1 MKLATTTG
9 QFVWFTWFNFLPG
22 AKLRSVSKRSLADSS
37 SAYRSQS
44 MAKRSPKSH
53 NDEYWR
59 CLTPFRIPFC
69 ILLLAGGLWES
80 LLRKPNQ
87 YNRYTPAHPPLINHF
102 TGTYSHTLL
111 IYIRPGRPGL
121 HGFRHFFMPFKALV
135 QDTTWK
141 KKRSV
146 FWQLGIRGLN
156 GSYPCLYHTPWT
168 RLTLWYI
175 YIYVCVFSPFQEF
188 SIFVIPTW
196 LPFGAA
202 VYVSGIR
209 NSSQYFPFP
218 IFWGDFPGSLA
229 PSEASFQWRQWD
241 R

>member
-1 MKLATTTG
+1 MKLAKTTD

-22 AKLRSVSKRSLADSS
+22 ANLKSVSKRSLADSS

-87 YNRYTPAHPPLINHF
+87 YNRYTPAHPSLINHF
-102 TGTYSHTLL
+102 TGTSSHTLL

-141 KKRSV
+141 KLRRVKE
-146 FWQLGIRGLN
+146 QLGIRGLN

-175 YIYVCVFSPFQEF
+175 IYIYICFPHSKNSAFLLFQPGYRLGPQSICRESEILHSTSHSPF
-188 SIFVIPTW
+188 
-196 LPFGAA
+196 FG
-202 VYVSGIR
+202 VTFR
-209 NSSQYFPFP
+209 
-218 IFWGDFPGSLA
+218 
-229 PSEASFQWRQWD
+229 D

>member
-22 AKLRSVSKRSLADSS
+22 AKLKSVSKRSLADSS

-80 LLRKPNQ
+80 LLRKPSK

-175 YIYVCVFSPFQEF
+175 YIYVCVCFPHSKNSAFLLFQPGYRLGPQSTCRESEILHSTSHSPF
-188 SIFVIPTW
+188 
-196 LPFGAA
+196 FG
-202 VYVSGIR
+202 VTFR
-209 NSSQYFPFP
+209 
-218 IFWGDFPGSLA
+218 
-229 PSEASFQWRQWD
+229 D